1 MADTPEA
8 ALSRE
13 LQRLFTVSHDIIVS
27 LDAAGLIVTAS
38 PSIETVTGVPAQQA
52 VGRMF
57 ESLLHTDDI
66 ERARTTLQRLVE
78 GADLDASLE
87 TRMVR
92 ADGIERVVSWRAS
105 ASIEDARIYAIGRD
119 VTDERVA
126 QAQSIRSHRMEAI
139 AEMTTAAAQDLT
151 RVLSAVYSYVELA
164 RRLTPDAQLRRV
176 LDSAD
181 GSIRRGGSVV
191 NQLLSFARSQK
202 LAPGPIDVNAFVRGI
217 HGLATRLTGPGT
229 SFEYDLADELPAVK
243 ADPTQLELAFVN
255 LCLNAREAMPEGGT
269 VSVIT
274 RKHIVSHEVANT
286 SELPEGKCVVLCVR
300 DRGHGMDP
308 VTLSR
313 CVEPF
318 FSTRAAGQ
326 RAGLGL
332 PQVQGFAHQCGG
344 AVRVSSQLGEGT
356 TVRIFLPSLRDAS
369 KAAEHAVP
377 YATTRVRGTALVV
390 DGDQDALRATSGL
403 LRKFGFVAVEAPQAE
418 RALQF
423 LHAGRHIDALL
434 VSSPMTAV
442 DDLVREAGRHRPRP
456 AVIMLAG
463 FEEGATVA
471 GTLPGVSVLRK
482 PFEPRLL
489 LETVSGAIRRAQVRP
504 LMDD

>member
-1 MADTPEA
+1 
-8 ALSRE
+8 
-13 LQRLFTVSHDIIVS
+13 
-27 LDAAGLIVTAS
+27 
-38 PSIETVTGVPAQQA
+38 
-52 VGRMF
+52 
-57 ESLLHTDDI
+57 
-66 ERARTTLQRLVE
+66 
-78 GADLDASLE
+78 
-87 TRMVR
+87 MVR
-92 ADGIERVVSWRAS
+92 ADGIERVVPWRAS

-300 DRGHGMDP
+300 DSGHGMDP

-332 PQVQGFAHQCGG
+332 PQVQGFARQCGG
-344 AVRVSSQLGEGT
+344 AVRVSSQL
-356 TVRIFLPSLRDAS
+356 
-369 KAAEHAVP
+369 
-377 YATTRVRGTALVV
+377 VRGHDRAHLLAESSRRVEGGRT
-390 DGDQDALRATSGL
+390 GRPLRH
-403 LRKFGFVAVEAPQAE
+403 
-418 RALQF
+418 
-423 LHAGRHIDALL
+423 HAGPGNGARRRRRLGRFAGDVGTASQVRLRRSRGAASRAGAPIPAWR
-434 VSSPMTAV
+434 SPYRRAARQLA
-442 DDLVREAGRHRPRP
+442 DDGRGRPGSRGRNTSASACGRH
-456 AVIMLAG
+456 AG
-463 FEEGATVA
+463 G
-471 GTLPGVSVLRK
+471 
-482 PFEPRLL
+482 
-489 LETVSGAIRRAQVRP
+489 IRRGCDCRGDAARRVGPAQAVRAAAAP
-504 LMDD
+504 GDRQRCHPKSTSTPAHR